1 MTPRL
6 NLLGLVLSL
15 GGAMGLLHAQEPG
28 TLDTDFQDAGTL
40 LLAPFESTSFEN
52 AQDVLVLDD
61 GSIVYCGVAGSVG
74 NFEATVMKLDIDG
87 NVDASFGTDGVF
99 MDDNDLASDQA
110 YDIEQLPDGRIV
122 VGGAMGYGG
131 SDYVATLWCLLP
143 DGTLDP
149 DFGVDG
155 RFQYEF
161 DAGEEYIRE
170 VLVTDTYIT
179 MVATVKVP
187 GFSYDRIG
195 LVQCTHDGTL
205 DAYFGVDGAIIH
217 TVDATTDVTV
227 RAGTRLEDGGIGV
240 AGYNYSTADNNEYPM
255 IAMFDALGYP
265 VEGFG
270 TGGIS
275 FGTEPGIYFAMAT
288 GAGRIYAGGRANMSD
303 DDFLLSAFTPD
314 GAPDDTFADAGHLV
328 WNQNLTDVIFDME
341 VDAEGR
347 IVASGT
353 SGQPG
358 FFGDRDFAIMRI
370 LLDGTPDAD
379 FGTGGITTTSF
390 GTAFEDAN
398 GMAITPDNKVV
409 CVGMSAQTN
418 NDFAIA
424 RYFLG
429 PVIDGVEEV
438 GLSLEAFPNPTTG
451 RIRVAGRATTGEWS
465 LRDALGR
472 QWPVVVESVGHAL
485 ELDLSFLAEGPYL
498 LTLETAEGRWTERI
512 VLQH

>member
-6 NLLGLVLSL
+6 NLLGLVLSI
-15 GGAMGLLHAQEPG
+15 GGAIGLLPAQEPG
-28 TLDTDFQDAGTL
+28 TLDTDFQNGGTL

-131 SDYVATLWCLLP
+131 SDYVAALWCLLP

-179 MVATVKVP
+179 MVATVAVP
-187 GFSYDRIG
+187 GFNYDRIG

-240 AGYNYSTADNNEYPM
+240 AGYNYSFTDNNEYPM

-288 GAGRIYAGGRANMSD
+288 GAGRIYAGGRASMAD

-314 GAPDDTFADAGHLV
+314 GAPDATFADAGHLV

-341 VDAEGR
+341 VDAEGS

-358 FFGDRDFAIMRI
+358 FFGDRDFAIMRF
-370 LLDGTPDAD
+370 LPDGTPDAD

-429 PVIDGVEEV
+429 PVINEVEEWHT
-438 GLSLEAFPNPTTG
+438 SLTVYPNPTSG
-451 RIRVAGRATTGEWS
+451 QLHIEPIHQGVAWRLTS
-465 LRDALGR
+465 LLGQEVHPGVLDR
-472 QWPVVVESVGHAL
+472 GNGIT
-485 ELDLSFLAEGPYL
+485 LDLSTTPSGAYMLTWQTPSGPH
-498 LTLETAEGRWTERI
+498 THRI
-512 VLQH
+512 FVQH